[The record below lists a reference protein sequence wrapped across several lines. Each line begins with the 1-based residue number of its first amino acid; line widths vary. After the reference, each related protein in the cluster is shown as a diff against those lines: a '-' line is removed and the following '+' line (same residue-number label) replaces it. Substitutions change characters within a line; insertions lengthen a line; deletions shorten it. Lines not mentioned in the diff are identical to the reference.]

1 MKATAL
7 CLLLLC
13 ATLAG
18 CVVVPER
25 NNWYHDHDHDRYHD
39 HDGYHE
45 GR

>member
-7 CLLLLC
+7 WLFLLC

-25 NNWYHDHDHDRYHD
+25 DGWYHDRDWHYDHDWHHD
-39 HDGYHE
+39 
-45 GR
+45 RR